1 MFMPRLVVS
10 LAIGI
15 AITSSHLASAQPN
28 APPAATQTRSVWINP
43 YNSVKVEIGPCG
55 TNLCGWVVWANS
67 EAQQEARD
75 GGTANLVGTELLQ
88 NYHSTGTNS
97 WQGRV
102 FVPDMGRSYYSTISK
117 TGPDTLKVSGCI
129 LGGLICRSQIWH
141 RA

>member
-10 LAIGI
+10 LAIVM
-15 AITSSHLASAQPN
+15 AMSTSHLASAHQS
-28 APPAATQTRSVWINP
+28 APPAAAQARSVWINP
-43 YNSVKVEIGPCG
+43 YNSVKVEIGSCG
-55 TNLCGWVVWANS
+55 ANLCGWVIWANS

-75 GGTANLVGTELLQ
+75 GGTANLIGTELLQ
-88 NYHSTGTNS
+88 NYHSTGANS

-129 LGGLICRSQIWH
+129 FGGLICRSQTWH